1 MESSNANYVSFISND
16 NALIVDFLTS
26 IAATLNDHQLLSSK
40 DVDNLRLVISSC
52 QTSET
57 LQKQSLILSLCEQ
70 NADFVHTLRA
80 LFGDVAL
87 GTNLFRHSLR
97 SYLSV
102 VNEAVASLGHDLL
115 TRSQS
120 LFNRSFHTY
129 VHDRCEYRGLFSS
142 TLVDLSQILSQSV
155 HALTSVQE
163 RCTIM
168 AATGLDFVPDS
179 QTAQPINLDECL
191 AKSLGFTSSQ
201 RLSLPYASERTA
213 LALIGLA
220 LTEIADGCEVFAD
233 SLRRNNSKG
242 VSPQLDLICDELR
255 LEAAKLRDSRFF
267 RGDDLTAWEVR
278 RLSIALALSKF
289 RDLVTS
295 LRKSL
300 GTAISLDL
308 LPTRFDSEDSHRRIA
323 FLLISAGAKPSLA
336 MEAARKL
343 TAYCKVHSIAPREIL
358 PAELSKIHEC
368 LTESSLKLLQD
379 MAEDASMNL
388 SATAEKR
395 QNLGRSSGL
404 IQTFLS
410 RMGNAAAPLVIFGF
424 LLSSLACGFKTDP
437 KSEIMDLRPDVP
449 FRIPK
454 EVTAPPK
461 SISPKDLKGKK

>member
-26 IAATLNDHQLLSSK
+26 IAATLNENKLLSSK

-52 QTSET
+52 QTSEV
-57 LQKQSLILSLCEQ
+57 LQRQSLVLSLCEQ

-163 RCTIM
+163 RCSIM
-168 AATGLDFVPDS
+168 AATGLDCVTEPH
-179 QTAQPINLDECL
+179 QVNLDDSL
-191 AKSLGFTSSQ
+191 AKSLGFASTQ

-233 SLRRNNSKG
+233 SLRRNNSRG

-323 FLLISAGAKPSLA
+323 FSLISGGAKPSLA
-336 MEAARKL
+336 MEAAKKL
-343 TAYCKVHSIAPREIL
+343 TAYCRVHSIAPREVL

-368 LTESSLKLLQD
+368 LTEKSLKMLQD

-388 SATAEKR
+388 SATAEKQ

-410 RMGNAAAPLVIFGF
+410 RMASATAPVVIFGI
-424 LLSSLACGFKTDP
+424 LLASMACGFKTDP

-449 FRIPK
+449 FRLPQG
-454 EVTAPPK
+454 VAVPPGTIK
-461 SISPKDLKGKK
+461 PKDEKVK